1 MSTKNGSLMW
11 STSSS
16 MSAKADDA
24 VARALVAKRNPVFE
38 AIRAED
44 RAESRAAGIA
54 EGKAA
59 GMAEGKAAGMAEAVI
74 ALLVARV
81 SPDRRERDLIVGERD
96 PARLE
101 RWITRAIT
109 CTSVAALLA
118 EPRAWQ
124 PRRLRG
130 HTGAR
135 NLRPT

>member
-44 RAESRAAGIA
+44 RAESRAAGI
-54 EGKAA
+54 
-59 GMAEGKAAGMAEAVI
+59 AEGKAAGMAEAVI